1 MRKSL
6 CEVTQGISIKNSP
19 PIFSRRELKMSSA
32 ALSGQKGRNNGV
44 TNITIEMAIIF
55 MTMLYLKWSE
65 NL

>member
-1 MRKSL
+1 
-6 CEVTQGISIKNSP
+6 
-19 PIFSRRELKMSSA
+19 MSSA